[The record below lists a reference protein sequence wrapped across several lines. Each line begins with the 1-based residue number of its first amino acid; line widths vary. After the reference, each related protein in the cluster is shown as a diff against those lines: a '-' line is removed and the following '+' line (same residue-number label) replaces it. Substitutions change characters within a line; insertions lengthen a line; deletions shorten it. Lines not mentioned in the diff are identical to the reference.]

1 MIEHIALTIIS
12 IYCIVK
18 IWQILT
24 DRIYINV
31 EVKKEAPN
39 ESPKEPTKESSIKD
53 ESIIGTTKWQP
64 LSKQSTQNEFT
75 PDVDFETITPDELE
89 QESESLATMGLN
101 PDQQAQGVSF
111 SELGEAV
118 NIAKKRNPTH
128 SEKSRSAEVFAK
140 IEDSDLDHQLRC
152 GDKMLNQHITRLLN
166 ERIARYNR
174 QQNQGVDIAKP
185 AGIDNFD
192 ISDFV
197 EIRKT

>member
-12 IYCIVK
+12 IYCVVK

-24 DRIYINV
+24 DRIYITV
-31 EVKKEAPN
+31 EVKN
-39 ESPKEPTKESSIKD
+39 ETPQEPSTKSECIV
-53 ESIIGTTKWQP
+53 GTTKWQP
-64 LSKQSTQNEFT
+64 LTKRSTHNEFT
-75 PDVDFETITPDELE
+75 PDDEFETLTSDELE

-128 SEKSRSAEVFAK
+128 AEKSRFAEVFAK
-140 IEDSDLDHQLRC
+140 IEESDLDHQLRC
-152 GDKMLNQHITRLLN
+152 GDKVLNQHITRLLD
-166 ERIARYNR
+166 ERMARYNR
-174 QQNQGVDIAKP
+174 QQNQGVTVAKP
-185 AGIDNFD
+185 AGVDNFD

-197 EIRKT
+197 